1 MPVFDYAC
9 DACKKMRTQTIS
21 VHEEE
26 FKPICDCGKTMY
38 KIYSPIGVTFK
49 GKGFYTTDKGTSSG
63 NSKDN

>member
-9 DACKKMRTQTIS
+9 DDCKIMRTQTIS

-26 FKPICDCGKTMY
+26 FIPTCACGKTMY
-38 KIYSPIGVTFK
+38 KIYSPVGVTFR
-49 GKGFYTTDKGTSSG
+49 GQGFYTTDKGQSSG